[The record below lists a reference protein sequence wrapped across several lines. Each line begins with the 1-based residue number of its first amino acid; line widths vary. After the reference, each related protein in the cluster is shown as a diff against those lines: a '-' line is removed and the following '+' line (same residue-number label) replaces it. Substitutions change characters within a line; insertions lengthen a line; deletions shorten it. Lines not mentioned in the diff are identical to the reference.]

1 MNEISQE
8 TIMRAAGG
16 DMEAFEAIY
25 KASSGFVYNVALKMV
40 RKTTEAEEIT
50 QDVFVKIYKSL
61 KDFEFKSSFKT
72 WAYRITVNTALN
84 RCRQAEKDREAVEM
98 EDMSIIPAKK
108 DDLKE
113 RIDDEDSTRKADLM
127 LSVLNPEQRACIV
140 LRELE
145 GLGYGEIANALNIPV
160 NTVRSRLKR
169 GRETLA
175 AYFRKGVVSHEVR

>member
-8 TIMRAAGG
+8 IIMRAVGG

-40 RKTTEAEEIT
+40 QKTADAEEIT

-84 RCRQAEKDREAVEM
+84 RCRQALKDREVIEI
-98 EDMSIIPAKK
+98 EDISIIPAKK

-113 RIDDEDSTRKADLM
+113 RIEAEDSNRKASQM

-145 GLGYGEIANALNIPV
+145 GLDYDEISRTLNIPI

-175 AYFRKGVVSHEVR
+175 AHVKKGVASHEVR

>member
-1 MNEISQE
+1 MNEISHE
-8 TIMRAAGG
+8 TIMRAVGG

-25 KASSGFVYNVALKMV
+25 KATSGFVYNVALKMV
-40 RKTTEAEEIT
+40 QKTTDAEEIT

-72 WAYRITVNTALN
+72 WIYRITVNTALN
-84 RCRQAEKDREAVEM
+84 RCRQAVKERVVVEM
-98 EDMSIIPAKK
+98 EDISIIPANK

-113 RIDDEDSTRKADLM
+113 RIEAEDSNRKAGQM

-145 GLGYGEIANALNIPV
+145 GLDYQEISKALDIPI
-160 NTVRSRLKR
+160 NTVKSRLKR

-175 AYFRKGVVSHEVR
+175 AHAKKGVANHEVR